1 MTSNKAMR
9 QYELVLGPTRAA
21 QKTNRNENF
30 WVYAE
35 ESTRNHKAE
44 ITGLFI
50 KREVLGS
57 NPPQRLNIT
66 LDWEEGRDWNR
77 PVPFLTREEI
87 AAKRQE
93 YADKLARARKARA
106 EADK

>member
-1 MTSNKAMR
+1 MTTRK
-9 QYELVLGPTRAA
+9 YELVLGPTRAA

-30 WVYAE
+30 WVYGE
-35 ESTRNHKAE
+35 ESTRNAE

-66 LDWEEGRDWNR
+66 LDWEEGRDGNR
-77 PVPFLTREEI
+77 PVPFLTREEL
-87 AAKRQE
+87 AAKQQVFT
-93 YADKLARARKARA
+93 DQLARARKARA